1 MMATSSARSCV
12 SYGPA
17 RLAEWKKQRG
27 HCEGGTGIRGVSMK
41 VPGTKSMRVYTGG
54 LSKRRYV
61 PGDEAWQFIEDG
73 SAAIRSKRLVFRGQA
88 KAIEWSFAK
97 LIGIDADQ
105 SNGCLLVQVS
115 KRQKSHV
122 LQLAD
127 LELFGVA
134 LEAAIEGRPGLRQQD
149 QSSPA
154 LPPPPT

>member
-27 HCEGGTGIRGVSMK
+27 HCAGGTGIRGVSMK

-54 LSKRRYV
+54 LSQRRYA

-73 SAAIRSKRLVFRGQA
+73 SAVITSKRLVFRGQA

-97 LIGIDADQ
+97 LVGIDADQ

>member
-27 HCEGGTGIRGVSMK
+27 HYEGGTGIRGVSMK

-54 LSKRRYV
+54 LSQRRYV

-73 SAAIRSKRLVFRGQA
+73 SAVITSKRPVFRGQA

-97 LIGIDADQ
+97 LVGIDADQ
-105 SNGCLLVQVS
+105 SGCLLVQVS